1 MEVTSNNTSRK
12 PGKEHHMAKQNTKS
26 ATSDL
31 QGLFDPKGFEDIF
44 KTLTSANERMTS
56 IFIETA
62 TKSTDISANT
72 AKEAFSNLREVSAVR
87 DEQADYG
94 KAYSDFVQKQADLFM
109 RATKSFGGVT
119 QEFGTETTEFAS
131 KTGEELSGKVT
142 AKAHEATDTAKDA
155 AKTAA

>member
-1 MEVTSNNTSRK
+1 
-12 PGKEHHMAKQNTKS
+12 MAKQNTKS
-26 ATSDL
+26 ATNDL
-31 QGLFDPKGFEDIF
+31 QGLFDPKGYEDIF

-56 IFIETA
+56 IFVETA
-62 TKSTDISANT
+62 TKSTDIAAET
-72 AKEAFSNLREVSAVR
+72 AKEAFSNLREVTAVR

-109 RATKSFGGVT
+109 RTTKSLGDVT

-142 AKAHEATDTAKDA
+142 AKASQATDKATSAEKKA
-155 AKTAA
+155 A